1 MDNLPWHNVTVFH
14 PPQFVIYCKISLI
27 ISIYTNSTPAMGFK
41 GSKVQILSSRPTE
54 EVPRRADE
62 KSACHFFESSLHDA
76 SHTSRNAATA
86 MLFSLGCRSRK
97 ARGTQM

>member
-1 MDNLPWHNVTVFH
+1 
-14 PPQFVIYCKISLI
+14 
-27 ISIYTNSTPAMGFK
+27 
-41 GSKVQILSSRPTE
+41 
-54 EVPRRADE
+54 
-62 KSACHFFESSLHDA
+62 LHDA